1 MDEITLRPIA
11 TVKNARVTFED
22 SDWDAV
28 ESAIEM
34 RPETAA
40 GLDGL
45 ETFSHVVVV
54 FWMHEDPGE
63 PLTMKRR
70 PRGRDDMP
78 MLGVFAQRGRLRPN
92 PIGVTTA
99 AIVRVEPARLVVR
112 GLDAI
117 DGTPVLDLKPVL
129 VEFLPRTPVRQPAWC
144 GELMREYWRSG

>member
-1 MDEITLRPIA
+1 MNEITLRPIA
-11 TVKNARVTFED
+11 TVKNARVTLGD

-40 GLDGL
+40 GLAGL
-45 ETFSHVVVV
+45 ETFSHVVVI

-63 PLTMKRR
+63 PLTMRRR

-99 AIVRVEPARLVVR
+99 SIVRVEPGRLVVR

-117 DGTPVLDLKPVL
+117 DGTPVLDLKPWFRIFDAPANAREPEW
-129 VEFLPRTPVRQPAWC
+129 VER
-144 GELMREYWRSG
+144 LMRGYFS